1 MASPPLT
8 VFSFRRRPDQAKDA
22 QLIYSDAPVR
32 QILDGVP
39 PSPPAEVLQPAGS
52 HHPAW
57 LAATIGQSPGDRDA
71 RVKSLWT
78 GKRLVGVFAY
88 REQRWRWP
96 WPQRVVVGWQSKL
109 TFDGTPLI
117 HRSHARTA
125 IKTFIREQQ
134 GSPILF
140 QTITTDGAF
149 FATLMGVA
157 RDINAPSAAVRVWER
172 AALRPVGTFDGWFE
186 SNFSRKRRKEYRRIR
201 TRLAEQGKL
210 AMETWNG
217 SEPIERWIDELL
229 SLEAK
234 GWKGRQKTAI
244 LNNARMEAALTR
256 ALHSL
261 AREGS
266 LRFWKLSLNGEPVAM
281 MFALVSGAQAWLGK
295 IAYDENYARHSPGV
309 LLILDVTKALF
320 EEPGIRLVDSCAI
333 PGHPMID
340 NIWRERIQM
349 CDVLIGAP
357 GMSPA
362 LFALMVGAEHL
373 RDGLRTAAKT
383 FYYSITRKRIS

>member
-1 MASPPLT
+1 M
-8 VFSFRRRPDQAKDA
+8 
-22 QLIYSDAPVR
+22 
-32 QILDGVP
+32 
-39 PSPPAEVLQPAGS
+39 AGS
-52 HHPAW
+52 KAIS
-57 LAATIGQSPGDRDA
+57 AASGARSIAEYA
-71 RVKSLWT
+71 RV
-78 GKRLVGVFAY
+78 
-88 REQRWRWP
+88 
-96 WPQRVVVGWQSKL
+96 
-109 TFDGTPLI
+109 
-117 HRSHARTA
+117 
-125 IKTFIREQQ
+125 
-134 GSPILF
+134 SPSRASS
-140 QTITTDGAF
+140 TI
-149 FATLMGVA
+149 
-157 RDINAPSAAVRVWER
+157 
-172 AALRPVGTFDGWFE
+172 
-186 SNFSRKRRKEYRRIR
+186 
-201 TRLAEQGKL
+201 
-210 AMETWNG
+210 ETWNG
-217 SEPIERWIDELL
+217 SEPLERWIDELL

-244 LNNARMEAALTR
+244 LNNARMESALTR

-373 RDGLRTAAKT
+373 RYNVRTAAKT